1 MSADFIALGAI
12 WYVVF
17 LFSTTCHEA
26 AHSLVAKLGGD
37 PTASHGG
44 QVSLNPIPHIR
55 REPFGLVVVPLI
67 SYALTHWMIGYAS
80 APYDPAWQRRYPH
93 RAARMALAG
102 PAANLTLALLAA
114 VAIRAG
120 IALGVFAPASYI
132 SLTHI
137 VDSASPDGGFA
148 SFAVTFVSICFVLN
162 VLLGTFNLLPV
173 PPLDGLNAITLL
185 MPEGAALRFLD
196 FSRSFGM
203 IGIVLAWVVYGRIFG
218 FIFDAAL
225 SVLYAGLRSG

>member
-1 MSADFIALGAI
+1 MPADVIALGAI

-55 REPFGLVVVPLI
+55 REPFGLVVVPII

-80 APYDPAWQRRYPH
+80 APYDPAWQRQYPH

-120 IALGVFAPASYI
+120 IALEVFALPSYI
-132 SLTHI
+132 SLSHV
-137 VDSASPDGGFA
+137 VDASAPDGIAG
-148 SFAVTFVSICFVLN
+148 FAVTFLSICFVLN

-203 IGIVLAWVVYGRIFG
+203 IGIVLAWVVYGRVFA
-218 FIFDAAL
+218 FIFHAAL
-225 SVLYAGLRSG
+225 MTLYAGLRGG

>member
-1 MSADFIALGAI
+1 M
-12 WYVVF
+12 
-17 LFSTTCHEA
+17 
-26 AHSLVAKLGGD
+26 
-37 PTASHGG
+37 
-44 QVSLNPIPHIR
+44 
-55 REPFGLVVVPLI
+55 
-67 SYALTHWMIGYAS
+67 
-80 APYDPAWQRRYPH
+80 
-93 RAARMALAG
+93 
-102 PAANLTLALLAA
+102 
-114 VAIRAG
+114 
-120 IALGVFAPASYI
+120 
-132 SLTHI
+132 
-137 VDSASPDGGFA
+137 
-148 SFAVTFVSICFVLN
+148 LN